1 MTGVDVVAF
10 GRMITQQFKTLAE
23 ARTAYDALSAE
34 FVVVQGRVAN
44 LPAIEASLAESKAE
58 LAVAMTTNAGLES
71 LVVQKDTEISG
82 LKAENNAQGAE
93 IMVLKTQV
101 SELEKGQKTVQQAAR
116 ELVAASGG
124 APLAIDQT
132 EINKFQAGSAKEM
145 IAEMAKTS
153 DPVRLK
159 QLYDQF
165 NETYRPEHGKKSKR

>member
-1 MTGVDVVAF
+1 
-10 GRMITQQFKTLAE
+10 MITQQFKTLAE

-34 FVVVQGRVAN
+34 MTVLQSRVAN

-71 LVVQKDTEISG
+71 LVVQKDTEITG
-82 LKAENNAQGAE
+82 LKTENEAFKTEVSA
-93 IMVLKTQV
+93 LKTRI
-101 SELEKGQKTVQQAAR
+101 SELEKGQKTVQQSAR

-124 APLAIDQT
+124 APLVIDQT
-132 EINKFQAGSAKEM
+132 EINKFQAGSPKE
-145 IAEMAKTS
+145 IFAEMAKTT

-165 NETYRPEHGKKSKR
+165 NATYRPDRGKKSKR